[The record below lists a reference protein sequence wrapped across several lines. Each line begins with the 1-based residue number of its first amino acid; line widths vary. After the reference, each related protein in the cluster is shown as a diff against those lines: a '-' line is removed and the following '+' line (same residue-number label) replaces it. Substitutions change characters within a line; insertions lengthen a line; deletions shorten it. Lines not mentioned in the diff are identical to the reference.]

1 MTPFTLPLGRQ
12 VADVADAGGK
22 GANLAALVRAG
33 FPVPDGFIVSTSAY
47 RLFVEI
53 NDLQTEIIERSSAI
67 AAGDMAAFERA
78 STAIRKRFAKRTMPA
93 EVAQAILSA
102 ATALQDGPVAVRS
115 SATAEDLPDAS
126 FAGQQDTYLNV
137 RGEGALLDAVQR
149 CWSSLW
155 TARAIAYRAQQE
167 IPSADVSLAVVV
179 QEMVPAVAS
188 GVLFTVN
195 PSTARRTR
203 WWSMPPGDSARRS
216 SPVRSR
222 PIRWSSTRRAARSV
236 RSPSAT
242 RRS

>member
-1 MTPFTLPLGRQ
+1 MTPLILPLGRQ
-12 VADVADAGGK
+12 STDLADAGGK

-33 FPVPDGFIVSTSAY
+33 FPVPDGFIVSTAAY

-53 NDLQTEIIERSSAI
+53 TDLQTEIIERSSAI

-78 STAIRKRFAKRTMPA
+78 STAIRERFAEGTMPA
-93 EVAQAILSA
+93 EVARAIVSA

-155 TARAIAYRAQQE
+155 TARAIAYRARQE

-179 QEMVPAVAS
+179 
-188 GVLFTVN
+188 
-195 PSTARRTR
+195 
-203 WWSMPPGDSARRS
+203 
-216 SPVRSR
+216 
-222 PIRWSSTRRAARSV
+222 
-236 RSPSAT
+236 
-242 RRS
+242 